1 MPARQAWA
9 ELSCLWASPTA
20 FGWDKEVHASF
31 MPKGKTKNKND
42 MKQIALAIVICSVAI
57 VSHAQEHLNFM
68 DIPLD
73 CPLDVFCNKLISNRG
88 LVAAKMSE

>member
-1 MPARQAWA
+1 
-9 ELSCLWASPTA
+9 
-20 FGWDKEVHASF
+20 
-31 MPKGKTKNKND
+31 